1 MITNGDIWRIYMQ
14 KKRHIWPLR
23 EKRIRKYVLRCCC
36 PVSRCSTESSV
47 IPPKGPCRLPPCEIA
62 SSLRPSIRK
71 AVASS
76 PVTRQTKL
84 LPCSVRSLATSPDA
98 LTHETAPSA
107 RVAEKPLSHRH
118 PILRWR
124 ISFCTQYIHI
134 LLGPKLYVAFDF
146 HVTNLTWFIENT
158 CNIYISK

>member
-1 MITNGDIWRIYMQ
+1 MTAEGIYVYE
-14 KKRHIWPLR
+14 KNVYASSLR
-23 EKRIRKYVLRCCC
+23 ESKYVLRCCC

-124 ISFCTQYIHI
+124 ISFCTRYIHT
-134 LLGPKLYVAFDF
+134 V
-146 HVTNLTWFIENT
+146 VTLARTHT
-158 CNIYISK
+158 QRRHHSTVLSTGTV